1 MRNVKFFIIA
11 IMASCLAYSAFA
23 ASEVQEF
30 WVNRS
35 VEPLLPGDIMCRCL
49 IKHHDGEVDG
59 KPVSYYG
66 EYTLTYSEFDGNQVK
81 ANLKKQ
87 IFGAKGSGNDN
98 SSVSTENRSCSV
110 GSGKT
115 HCFISIIQGVNLNV
129 RIVDDQ
135 GGISV
140 QK

>member
-1 MRNVKFFIIA
+1 MRNVSFFLIGIA
-11 IMASCLAYSAFA
+11 VSCLICPVFA

-30 WVNRS
+30 WVNES
-35 VEPLLPGDIMCRCL
+35 QPILPGDTMCRCL
-49 IKHHDGEVDG
+49 IKHYGGEVDG

-66 EYTLTYSEFDGNQVK
+66 EYTLTYSEFDGKQIHAV
-81 ANLKKQ
+81 LKKQ
-87 IFGAKGSGNDN
+87 VLGAKDDIGEDN
-98 SSVSTENRSCSV
+98 SSVSMENRSCSV